1 MVWVSD
7 KTQNS
12 AENLISVFQLIK
24 HRVIKCQILLL
35 NKYLMALRKNE
46 FFGLFE
52 KSRLIVSDADK
63 FLSGNPLE
71 NAVIR

>member
-1 MVWVSD
+1 MS
-7 KTQNS
+7 
-12 AENLISVFQLIK
+12 
-24 HRVIKCQILLL
+24 
-35 NKYLMALRKNE
+35 LRKNE

-52 KSRLIVSDADK
+52 KSRLIVVSDADK